1 MKLVVVSGKFD
12 PIDAGHM
19 ALLEGASELGNY
31 VIVELNS
38 DEAVKSDKGFVYQSY
53 KEREK
58 VLKGI
63 KYVNGV
69 NFFDDVE
76 QWPITD
82 LLKKV
87 RYWYPSDEIIYASGC
102 QKGDMKDYSPDTI
115 LSAGIQD
122 VKFEYDVGSDV
133 KKRNSNKR
141 TLSYESWCRLCKGIG
156 VMI

>member
-31 VIVELNS
+31 VIVGLNS

-53 KEREK
+53 EEREK

-69 NFFDDVE
+69 NFFDDIE

-102 QKGDMKDYSPDTI
+102 EKGDSRDYSPDTV
-115 LSAGIQD
+115 LSANIQD
-122 VKFEYDVGSDV
+122 VKFMYNVGGHI
-133 KKRNSNKR
+133 KKRKSEKR
-141 TLSYESWCRLCKGIG
+141 TISYESWRRLCKGIG
-156 VMI
+156 AII

>member
-31 VIVELNS
+31 VIVGLNS

-53 KEREK
+53 EEREK

-87 RYWYPSDEIIYASGC
+87 RYWYPSDERIYASGC
-102 QKGDMKDYSPDTI
+102 EKGDSRDYSPDTV
-115 LSAGIQD
+115 LSANIQD
-122 VKFEYDVGSDV
+122 VKFMYNVGGNI
-133 KKRNSNKR
+133 KKREPEKR
-141 TLSYESWCRLCKGIG
+141 TFSYESWRRLCKGIG
-156 VMI
+156 AII

>member
-31 VIVELNS
+31 VIVGLNS

-53 KEREK
+53 EEREK

-69 NFFDDVE
+69 NFFDDIE

-102 QKGDMKDYSPDTI
+102 EKGDSRDYSPDTV
-115 LSAGIQD
+115 LSANIQD
-122 VKFEYDVGSDV
+122 VKFMYNVGGHI
-133 KKRNSNKR
+133 KKRKSEKR
-141 TLSYESWCRLCKGIG
+141 TISNESWRRLCKGIG
-156 VMI
+156 AII

>member
-31 VIVELNS
+31 VIVGLNS

-102 QKGDMKDYSPDTI
+102 EKGDSRDYSPDTV
-115 LSAGIQD
+115 LSANIQD
-122 VKFEYDVGSDV
+122 VKFMFNVGGHI
-133 KKRNSNKR
+133 KKRKSEKR
-141 TLSYESWCRLCKGIG
+141 TISYESWRRLCKGIG
-156 VMI
+156 AII